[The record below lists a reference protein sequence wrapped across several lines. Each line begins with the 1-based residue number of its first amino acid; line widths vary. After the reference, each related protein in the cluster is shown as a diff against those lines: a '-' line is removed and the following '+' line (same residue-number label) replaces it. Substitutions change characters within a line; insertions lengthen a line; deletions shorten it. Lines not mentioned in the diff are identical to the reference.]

1 MERLDYE
8 YHGLMAQTWDLFR
21 GDTSNWSDRAFF
33 LEIIEDYGQPVLDV
47 GCGTG
52 RLLLD
57 YLAQGID
64 IEGVDVSPEMLAL
77 CREKAQRLG
86 LQPTLYQQA
95 MEDLSLPRSYH
106 VILVPSSSL
115 QLVLDPALVAE
126 AMRRF
131 FAQLEAGGVLVMPFM
146 RLWQPGDP
154 LEHDWQLT
162 GQVIR
167 PEDGVLARRWSRSS
181 FDPATELEHTED
193 RYELLRP
200 DGARDEIV
208 TSEHHW
214 RSPATRSYTQQ
225 QAIELYQTAGFTNI
239 QLRRQCSPQPADLD
253 DTLFSVIGQKPLTL
267 AAL

>member
-1 MERLDYE
+1 MERPDYE

-64 IEGVDVSPEMLAL
+64 IEGVDLSPEMLAL
-77 CREKAQRLG
+77 CREKAQRLS

-95 MEDLSLPRSYH
+95 MEDLSLPRSYR

-115 QLVLDPALVAE
+115 QLVLNPALVAE
-126 AMRRF
+126 VMRRF

-154 LEHDWQLT
+154 LENDWQLT
-162 GQVIR
+162 GEAIR
-167 PEDGVLARRWSRSS
+167 PEDGLLARRWSRSS

-193 RYELLRP
+193 RYELLCER
-200 DGARDEIV
+200 EIV
-208 TSEHHW
+208 TSEHHR

-225 QAIELYQTAGFTNI
+225 QAIDLYQTAGFTNI
-239 QLRRQCSPQPADLD
+239 QLRRQFSPQPVDLD
-253 DTLFSVIGQKPLTL
+253 DTLFSVIGQKPLAS